1 MAVKLWTVHFMRICV
16 ANLLLFISL
25 YILFPVLSVEM
36 ADRLGVP
43 VAQTGVIFLFFT
55 LGMFLI
61 GPFHAYLVDAYKR
74 KYVCMFS
81 FATMV
86 AATAG
91 YAFVTNITELILLST
106 VQGLAFGIA
115 TTAGI
120 TLAIDITNATLRS
133 AGNVSFSWMARLGM
147 KKPKELRDRHKQRNT
162 YKNLLS
168 VSVIT
173 GAAGVLMVSGVYVPF
188 RAPIV
193 TKLYSFD
200 RFLLLRGWVPAIN
213 MILITFVPGLLIP
226 LVHRFLNDSVLGS
239 SGIPIPFFVG
249 TGIGYL
255 ASLLLARLFI
265 LKEKTLRLVLVGIIL
280 EIVAITL
287 LASGFP
293 VGVPSVLLGL
303 GLGLVMPEF
312 LVMFVKLSHHCQRGT
327 ANTTHLL
334 ASEVGFASGI
344 AVACYFDL
352 EADKML
358 YTGQVVAVIALIF
371 FILVTYPYYKR
382 KKVR

>member
-147 KKPKELRDRHKQRNT
+147 IIGIVLGVWLYQS
-162 YKNLLS
+162 YSFKNLLS

-239 SGIPIPFFVG
+239 SGIPIPF
-249 TGIGYL
+249 GYL

>member
-1 MAVKLWTVHFMRICV
+1 M
-16 ANLLLFISL
+16 
-25 YILFPVLSVEM
+25 YVL
-36 ADRLGVP
+36 
-43 VAQTGVIFLFFT
+43 
-55 LGMFLI
+55 
-61 GPFHAYLVDAYKR
+61 
-74 KYVCMFS
+74 

-147 KKPKELRDRHKQRNT
+147 IIGIVLGVWLYQS
-162 YKNLLS
+162 YSFKNLLS

-173 GAAGVLMVSGVYVPF
+173 GVAGVLMVSGVYVPF

-193 TKLYSFD
+193 TRLYSFD

-287 LASGFP
+287 LAFRFSGRRTFRTF
-293 VGVPSVLLGL
+293 GFGT
-303 GLGLVMPEF
+303 GLVMPEF

-358 YTGQVVAVIALIF
+358 YNRTGGSCDRFDFLYIGYIS
-371 FILVTYPYYKR
+371 IL
-382 KKVR
+382 